1 MIQHWLI
8 FTACSVA
15 IVLAG
20 IRLAPYGEAM
30 GRHTGIGQGWIGLL
44 FLATLTSIPEMT
56 TTITGARIG
65 APNIALGNAF
75 GSNLFNVAIVLVM
88 DIMLLG
94 RGPFLRNVRTYH
106 VISGGIAVLLTSLAV
121 VGIVIEFSWT
131 CLGISPVSWMILLG
145 YVAGVF
151 LLFHVERNEGAA
163 QENGAGMSLLRA
175 VVGFAVCAII
185 VVVSGIVLI
194 RTSQQISLS
203 TGLSSPLMG
212 AVLVAVITSL
222 PELAAS
228 VGALRIGAFDMI
240 VGNLFGSN
248 MFNILTVFF
257 ADAAFRS
264 GSILNRLGEGAG
276 DQIVVAVCGVM
287 LTAMAIVAITV
298 RSKRTVL
305 GVGLDAA
312 LLGAVYVMATALI
325 VSRGV

>member
-8 FTACSVA
+8 FFACSGA

-20 IRLAPYGEAM
+20 VRLAPYGEAI
-30 GRHTGIGQGWIGLL
+30 GRRTGIGQGWIGLL

-56 TTITGARIG
+56 TTITGAGIG

-75 GSNLFNVAIVLVM
+75 GSNLFNVAIVAVM

-94 RGPFLRNVRTYH
+94 RGPFLRNVRPYH
-106 VISGGIAVLLTSLAV
+106 VISGGVAVLLTSLAV
-121 VGIVIEFSWT
+121 LGIVVEFSWT
-131 CLGISPVSWMILLG
+131 FLGISPISWMILLG
-145 YVAGVF
+145 YVAGVV
-151 LLFHVERNEGAA
+151 LLFHAERQEGATA
-163 QENGAGMSLLRA
+163 ESGASMSLLRA
-175 VVGFAVCAII
+175 VVGFSVCTI
-185 VVVSGIVLI
+185 VVVASGIVLV
-194 RTSQQISLS
+194 RTSHQISVS
-203 TGLSSPLMG
+203 TGLSSSLMG
-212 AVLVAVITSL
+212 AVLVAIVTSL

-240 VGNLFGSN
+240 VGNLLGSN

-257 ADAAFRS
+257 ADTAFRS
-264 GSILNRLGEGAG
+264 GSILNALGEGAG

-287 LTAMAIVAITV
+287 LTVIAMIAITV
-298 RSKRTVL
+298 RSTRKIL
-305 GVGLDAA
+305 GIGVDAV